1 MQLFFC
7 GEDAEAQL
15 QSELKE
21 TFGETQVQ
29 RVGPLLFRTDFS
41 IPVNA
46 RLPYLPFARQWLP
59 NAEALRANSIREW
72 ADALFSATVGRLVND
87 RPWRLHLAAH
97 YGAQVVHRIGARTW
111 HTTRRLKHRASSQA
125 GFPTGIAAARAH
137 TVNPEAGRHRCRL
150 IRESVLELLHDRRR
164 SLRRNLQEETT
175 IFTAN
180 DSLVQLWLTG
190 PGTGFFSIAC
200 APLPFE
206 QRHLLSPF
214 PKGEALVATDK
225 AAPSRAF
232 AKLIEAELRSGT
244 AIRAGETC
252 VDLGAAPGSWTY
264 VAIKR
269 GASVHAVD
277 RSPLRPDLMVTPNVK
292 FDPSDAFRFKPQ
304 RPVDWLLC
312 DVIATAERT
321 AELLLNWLRQR
332 WCRRFVVTLKMQQ
345 TTTRGV
351 LPLLKRELPHL
362 TSAFYL
368 QHLNANKNEVCAF
381 GTTD

>member
-72 ADALFSATVGRLVND
+72 ADGLFSATVGRLVND

-97 YGAQVVHRIGARTW
+97 YGAQVVHRMGARAW
-111 HTTRRLKHRASSQA
+111 HTTRGLQPRPSSQA
-125 GFPTGIAAARAH
+125 GSPTGIAAARAH
-137 TVNPEAGRHRCRL
+137 KVNPEAGRHRCRL
-150 IRESVLELLHDRRR
+150 ISDSVIELLQDRRR
-164 SLRRNLQEETT
+164 SLRRHLQEETT
-175 IFTAN
+175 VFTAD

-190 PGTGFFSIAC
+190 PGTGFFSIAF
-200 APLPFE
+200 APLPFD

-214 PKGEALVATDK
+214 PKGEAPIAFDK

-232 AKLIEAELRSGT
+232 AKLIEAELRSGN
-244 AIRAGETC
+244 AIRAGQTC

-264 VAIKR
+264 VALNR
-269 GASVHAVD
+269 GARVQAVD
-277 RSPLRPDLMVTPNVK
+277 RSPLRHDLMAAPNLQ
-292 FDPSDAFRFKPQ
+292 FHPGDAFRFTPQ

-312 DVIATAERT
+312 DVIAAAERT
-321 AELLLNWLRQR
+321 AELLLNWLRHS

-345 TTTRGV
+345 TTTRDV
-351 LPLLKRELPHL
+351 LPLLKRELPNL
-362 TSAFYL
+362 TTEFYL

-381 GTTD
+381 GAAD